1 MYRLYV
7 TDGVVLGKR
16 GFGEANTLVFIL
28 TKEFGLLRATAR
40 SARVEQSKLRYGL
53 EPLTRARFSFVRGR
67 AEWKLTG
74 AEQIERPLL
83 KGAREARSVAGRV
96 SKLLMRLI
104 HGEEP
109 TQELFATVAE
119 GFAAL
124 ARAGSV
130 SDMRAIESVL
140 VLRILAHLGY
150 LPHTQALKPFIEA
163 DFFSLELAQE
173 VERSRALLMR
183 TINESLS
190 ATGL

>member
-1 MYRLYV
+1 MYRLFV
-7 TDGVVLGKR
+7 TDGIVLGKR
-16 GFGEANTLVFIL
+16 GFGEANTLTFIL

-53 EPLTRARFSFVRGR
+53 EALTRARYTLVRGK

-74 AEQIERPLL
+74 VQEVTRPLL
-83 KGAREARSVAGRV
+83 KSSRDARAVAGRV

-104 HGEEP
+104 QGEEP
-109 TQELFATVAE
+109 VRELFDSVDQ

-124 ARAGSV
+124 ARAGSGQEIR
-130 SDMRAIESVL
+130 SIESVL

-150 LPHTQALKPFIEA
+150 LPHTAELRPFIEA
-163 DFFSLELAQE
+163 DFFSLELAAE

-183 TINESLS
+183 AINESLS